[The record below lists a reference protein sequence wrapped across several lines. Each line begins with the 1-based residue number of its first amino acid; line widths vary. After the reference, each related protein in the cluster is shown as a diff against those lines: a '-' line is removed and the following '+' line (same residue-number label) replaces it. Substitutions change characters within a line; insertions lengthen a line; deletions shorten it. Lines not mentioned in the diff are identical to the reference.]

1 MQKHHRTSNSLYYI
15 ICRNIGNS
23 MTKYVTR
30 RRPVFCMNCGHEF
43 ISRVEHPHCSKCASS
58 QIVDSKEVPVE
69 ISATMLR
76 TEVKQSIKEL
86 KGKEIQQLLNG
97 YFHLAEN
104 MEKVDEALK
113 NYAKKMKEQDQR
125 IEKLERKIRTAMI

>member
-1 MQKHHRTSNSLYYI
+1 MQNHHRTSNSLYYI

-43 ISRVEHPHCSKCASS
+43 ISRAEHPHCSKCASS

-76 TEVKQSIKEL
+76 TEIKQTIKEL
-86 KGKEIQQLLNG
+86 KGKELQQLLNG
-97 YFHLAEN
+97 YFHHKDII
-104 MEKVDEALK
+104 EKMNKALQ
-113 NYAKKMKEQDQR
+113 NYAETIKSQDKR
-125 IEKLERKIRTAMI
+125 ILQLERKTRDIMR